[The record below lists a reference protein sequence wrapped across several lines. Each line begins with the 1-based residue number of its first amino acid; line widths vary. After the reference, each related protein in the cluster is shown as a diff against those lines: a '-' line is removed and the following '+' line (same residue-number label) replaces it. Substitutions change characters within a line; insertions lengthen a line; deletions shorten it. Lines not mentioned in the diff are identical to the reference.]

1 MKFTSLKQTLRKQ
14 IDNVYLISG
23 EDRFLQDKS
32 ISLIKQFAVE
42 NFVDMNESIY
52 NDENI
57 NVQQMIEEAQTLPFM
72 SKYRFILMRDC
83 FNKLPEA
90 DKRMIIDYIKSPV
103 KTTVFVFANDEKNDF
118 LKKVE
123 QYAVEIDCSFLDMN
137 TLNAIVPAMIKEQ
150 GKQITTN
157 ALSKLIEYCACDLGR
172 IENEIVKLSSYC
184 ADEIIKPEDIENNVA
199 KTIDYETYLLAN
211 AICEKNTENA
221 LTIYKH
227 IMQQKGS
234 TQYVLGI
241 LGNFLRRY
249 FYLHATKND
258 KSLCLQNFKINDS
271 TYQMFLKR
279 STKLKKVELMNSIE
293 KVLEADYSIK
303 AGLQTED
310 NALYNLIIYLTTKL

>member
-1 MKFTSLKQTLRKQ
+1 MQFVELKQTLKKQ

-32 ISLIKQFAVE
+32 IELIKNFAVD

-52 NDENI
+52 NDENL

-83 FNKLPEA
+83 FSKIV
-90 DKRMIIDYIKSPV
+90 DKDKKMIIDYLKSPV
-103 KTTVFVFANDEKNDF
+103 KTTVFVMCVDEKNDF
-118 LKKVE
+118 INKVE
-123 QYAVEIDCSFLDMN
+123 SKATKIDCKFLDEK
-137 TLNAIVPAMIKEQ
+137 TLNVIVPSMIKQE

-157 ALSKLIEYCACDLGR
+157 ALSKLIEYCAYDLGR
-172 IENEIVKLSSYC
+172 IQNEIQKLSSYC
-184 ADEIIKPEDIENNVA
+184 TDDIIKPEDVENNVA

-211 AICEKNTENA
+211 AICEKDTSKA
-221 LTIYKH
+221 LKLYKQ

-241 LGNFLRRY
+241 LGNFMRRY
-249 FYLHATKND
+249 FYLHATKDN
-258 KSLCLQNFKINDS
+258 KELCLTNFKIPDY
-271 TYQMFLKR
+271 TYRMLYNK
-279 STKLKKVELMNSIE
+279 SSSLKKAELMNSID
-293 KVLEADYSIK
+293 KILEADYEIK
-303 AGLQTED
+303 AGRQTDE